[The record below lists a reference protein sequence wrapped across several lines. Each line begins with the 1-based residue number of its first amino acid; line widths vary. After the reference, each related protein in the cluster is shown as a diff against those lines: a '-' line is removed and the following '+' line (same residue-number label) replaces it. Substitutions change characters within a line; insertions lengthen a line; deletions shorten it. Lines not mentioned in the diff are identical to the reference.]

1 MNISVGMQE
10 THMANSMLESI
21 LGMFTP
27 DMQQALASRL
37 GESTTG
43 VQSGIGAATAT
54 TLSGLADRASD
65 SGFLGQITGLLG
77 GGAGQNILASLP
89 SIASGGPT
97 GTVGEV
103 INRFLPM
110 VFGTQQGQIASAITQ
125 YAGLSS
131 GSGVGLLK
139 MAAPLVLGY
148 FAKLHAAGSLTTSS
162 LANALRAES
171 PNLQNYLPANLRTI
185 TSGVA
190 SAGPARAA
198 FAPVV
203 AERTTPRWLVP
214 LAIAGALL
222 LGLLA
227 IRSLMSPAPPV
238 RTTATVTN
246 EPPPVAREP
255 VPAREAPATTTNTP
269 PAAWAALGDMMRVK
283 LPDGT
288 ELNVPS
294 RGVEARLVSYLNDS
308 SASVSDN
315 TWFDF
320 DRLLFDTGS
329 ATLQPASQE
338 QLGNIAEIL
347 KAYPQVKIRIG
358 GYTDNSGDPAAN
370 LQLSQ
375 QRADNVMTQLTQLG
389 VDPSRM
395 SAKGYG
401 QEDAVADNSTE
412 EGRQKNRRISLR
424 VTDKPGS
431 TA

>member
-1 MNISVGMQE
+1 
-10 THMANSMLESI
+10 MANSMLESI
-21 LGMFTP
+21 LGMVTP
-27 DMQQALASRL
+27 DMNQALASRL
-37 GESTTG
+37 GESATG
-43 VQSGIGAATAT
+43 VQSGLSAATAT
-54 TLSGLADRASD
+54 TLSGLADKASD
-65 SGFLGQITGLLG
+65 SGFLSQITGLLG
-77 GGAGQNILASLP
+77 GGTGQNILASLP
-89 SIASGGPT
+89 SIASSGPT
-97 GTVGEV
+97 GTVSDV

-110 VFGTQQGQIASAITQ
+110 VFGTQQGQAASAITQ
-125 YAGLSS
+125 FAGLGS
-131 GSGVGLLK
+131 GSGLGLLK

-148 FAKLHAAGSLTTSS
+148 FAKMHSAGSLTTSS
-162 LANALRAES
+162 LANALRAEA
-171 PNLQNYLPANLRTI
+171 PNLKTYLPPSAT
-185 TSGVA
+185 GAA
-190 SAGPARAA
+190 SPAPARAA
-198 FAPVV
+198 FGTAPVVV

-227 IRSLMSPAPPV
+227 IRSLMNPAPAV
-238 RTTATVTN
+238 RTAATVTN
-246 EPPPVAREP
+246 EAANTVRA
-255 VPAREAPATTTNTP
+255 AATTATNTA
-269 PAAWAALGDMMRVK
+269 PAAWASLGDPMKVK

-288 ELNVPS
+288 EINAPS

-308 SASVSDN
+308 SAPVSDT

-338 QLGNIAEIL
+338 QLTNIAEIL

-358 GYTDNSGDPAAN
+358 GYTDNTGDPAAN

-375 QRADNVMTQLTQLG
+375 QRADNVMAQLTQLG

-401 QEDAVADNSTE
+401 QDDAVADNSTE

-424 VTDKPGS
+424 VIEKPGS
-431 TA
+431 AA